1 MNFNSFAIFIRDC
14 SIHNFYVLLFL
25 MTIIKKMKTICYIIN
40 VKFIYITN
48 KVSDLLFFL
57 MKTNYFR
64 FFSGQKEKHI
74 YYT

>member
-14 SIHNFYVLLFL
+14 SIHNFYVLQFL

-48 KVSDLLFFL
+48 KVSDLLLFF
-57 MKTNYFR
+57 
-64 FFSGQKEKHI
+64 
-74 YYT
+74 